1 MAFNAVETYSSLRE
15 RYLKMVLD
23 YAAGPYPCA
32 GEQAR
37 WQAMRDYLMGAWS
50 SDDAKT
56 ALFARPVAEPLFPY
70 PNCGK
75 TIAQLIEDGLLH
87 ERMSS
92 YVSPKLA
99 EGTYKLYAHQL
110 EALEKSKEQHIVV
123 ASGTGS
129 GKTECFLYPMINN
142 LLKSETEA
150 ELGNPGVRI
159 LLIYPMNA
167 LVNDQLKRILEL
179 LNQGGAGNKIKVGMY
194 TSQTPETQP
203 PNERNILAEPSPHFI
218 SNRQQIRATPP
229 HILITNYSM
238 MEYMMLRRADD
249 RVFEGGKLQAIV
261 LDEAHL
267 YSGTLGN
274 DINLLIRRILPRFGV
289 ARGKVRFY
297 ATSAT
302 IGDNSPE
309 LLTQAAAAL
318 FGEEPE
324 TIHAILGDRDCYEAQ
339 KVRNWDASEQ
349 DRQAALALRQRLV
362 QERFAELSNADL
374 ALLKRMPQE
383 AKDEQGRPFL
393 PYKLHTFIDSP
404 NRVYS
409 DLDFSEDKP
418 LGNLQRYPQ
427 FSGDLCGML
436 TYVSNNAKRDHFFRG
451 YVRRVEPEDELD
463 DPRYELYG
471 DIEEFR
477 DNEDYHPIYLRLAH
491 AQGDTQYPVKRNDQ
505 IEWMPLQHYRVE
517 RTQGQTPAGWT
528 LVEDD
533 NGPLVIAVKQGNQRG
548 QLNDVFAPEPT
559 WCLSTGEKLSE
570 FIGADRCDTLEDDE
584 SVPEENGG
592 QDDQQRTAYS
602 ARNMIMPIGFISASL
617 RATICAEAVFPHLP
631 DAPDRLE
638 PDTLPWRGRQMLF
651 FSDSRARSAERAV
664 DLQNRHQE
672 RFFLTYLYQY
682 LACIAEDYKA
692 GFQAIVNAFAA
703 RSELLAQIS
712 LPQAS
717 YEKAGTPEN
726 ADAWKRTLMVP
737 GLLVRTAVVKQTGE
751 RALEGIGALKVTPV
765 PWPQEHYESPQWQAL
780 SDVLAAGTEAEKRAL
795 WEEQVYP
802 ALVDLMRKSRKIY
815 FKAFAECLSEV
826 HRLRE
831 SKRNRRL
838 RPQERADYRAFN
850 NEYEV
855 FCNALGFV
863 SADLAKSREVR
874 GVRVWGGNA
883 YQTAE
888 ALAQY
893 RRDFLDRFFNI
904 EVQAPQDARI
914 AVARTLYQ
922 FVTLA
927 DGIFHRRTGERGV
940 YDFALRPEAL
950 IFEVPHFE
958 VPQEAVPVYADD
970 EKNRLQLEGGEGCH
984 EVTKSINASE
994 NIIAIRDPE
1003 VFPEYTFS
1011 ASACGGL
1018 RVPEHSAQLNPEDL
1032 AEQEQAFRKHKIN
1045 IFSCTPTLEVGVD
1058 IGGLSA
1064 VLLNNLP
1071 PERANYIQR
1080 AGRAGRGNDGSA
1092 LILTCLRNSML
1103 DGEVLRQSTSLF
1115 NRQSP
1120 FALANVATEH
1130 ARIQVKRHIF
1140 RFLLEEYFRSISQVN
1155 ANNPIAAWE
1164 TVGNFLAP
1172 RACMEQY
1179 REMLQ
1184 EILNNMDEQAGRAVA
1199 ALQGEIAAINEHLA
1213 NSAWRDG
1220 EALWSNFAPTIR
1232 ELLNAPDGRCLQ
1244 AYTDIISGTCCEEGD
1259 FEGYIDELDE
1269 RLRRLSEKV
1278 TALLTGIHAEFTK
1291 EGIDPRYRA
1300 ALRAQFKRI
1309 YGEQLITFLAH
1320 ERILPAYGFPIDV
1333 RTFMAGD
1340 NELQR
1345 NCFEALGDFIPGSNI
1360 TVAHEKYSVDALV
1373 SNVYNNEGRFR
1384 SFLMIRCPHCESY
1397 FTSEVWTG
1405 GPCPYCGKNL
1415 GNLPRMQVDPTA
1427 ELSPVYNTENPN
1439 EAQEEDLPE
1448 EERFLPAKVRRY
1460 ISPEGYTTLHAG
1472 QEATTTRKGRIA
1484 RRVPIRLLL
1493 NAKLFQEEPT
1503 QAGAEFR
1510 FFSADDET
1518 DSVSCIGFDEGRNHR
1533 GYLID
1538 QETGE
1543 LKERSNDPAEDR
1555 AWAEQANAFGQGHTH
1570 SKNGRLISSV
1580 LACKSKCSA
1589 WICAFAEATAGAIA
1603 VDEHLQT
1610 LLIAALKMEV
1620 LSRFQLDSRAL
1631 SACVQRQ
1638 QHRILF
1644 CFYDIN
1650 GESTI
1655 LSQVYNNQRQ
1665 ILEKALDRLIQSRDD
1680 EHERTRQLLSYATD
1694 RELAGLANADYV
1706 AAAEWAEQMKATF
1719 CDPNPTREIAGQS
1732 YSFERVYGDHPL
1744 WKVAGHRVRL
1754 FVQDVLHEETL
1765 RDAPVIKA
1773 LLARYRAARVEVV
1786 YTRSPRATEAQQ
1798 RSLHQYLAI
1807 WMGTNDKC
1815 FFYEIPA
1822 DHPLITDYCTQGKLA
1837 FVVDDTPYFWENS
1850 QASVALQSLPLD
1862 QVPDVLK
1869 PHDPLQLPAL
1879 PANALVTMPQD
1890 PPRSYRFRSTATD
1903 TLQTLPLTTLLEQDL
1918 HWRDFMP
1925 PDRLITKI
1933 EVREPYFHTLVTWK
1947 TLELFLRALRDLQA
1961 YTPGQLDVEIH
1972 TNPLKPEEWNRVLAQ
1987 DYDLADLWCSAST
2000 ILDADYANRRIAP
2013 YLQRQLGLRHLRLTE
2028 DLTKEDHDR
2037 ETTFI
2042 CQNGYRFEL
2051 VLGQGFAFLR
2061 YPWKPSS
2068 AWRFSTPPRAED
2080 VTYQARNFTI
2090 AEL

>member
-1 MAFNAVETYSSLRE
+1 MAFDAVKTYLSLRE

-23 YAAGPYPCA
+23 YAVGPYPCV
-32 GEQAR
+32 GEEAR
-37 WQAMRDYLMGAWS
+37 WTALKNYLMRIWS
-50 SDDAKT
+50 SDDDKT

-70 PNCGK
+70 PDCGK
-75 TIAQLIEDGLLH
+75 TIEELIGAGILDG
-87 ERMSS
+87 RMRS
-92 YVSPKLA
+92 YVTPELA
-99 EGTYKLYAHQL
+99 SGEHKLYAHQL
-110 EALEKSKEQHIVV
+110 EALEKSRSQHIVV

-129 GKTECFLYPMINN
+129 GKTECFLYPMLNN
-142 LLKSETEA
+142 LLKSETEE
-150 ELGNPGVRI
+150 ELATPGVRI

-167 LVNDQLKRILEL
+167 LVNDQLKRIRRLLE
-179 LNQGGAGNKIKVGMY
+179 NNGAQNKIKVGMY
-194 TSQTPETQP
+194 TSQTPETRPQ
-203 PNERNILAEPSPHFI
+203 NERNILANPSPHFI
-218 SNRQQIRATPP
+218 SNRQQIRVKPP

-249 RVFEGGKLQAIV
+249 TVFKGGKLQAIV

-289 ARGKVRFY
+289 ERGRVRFY

-309 LLTQAAAAL
+309 LLTKAAAAL

-324 TIHAILGDRDCYEAQ
+324 TIHAILGDRIRYAAREVQNWPGATPVDC
-339 KVRNWDASEQ
+339 
-349 DRQAALALRQRLV
+349 QAALALRQRMV
-362 QERFAELSNADL
+362 ETTFTELSNADL
-374 ALLKRMPQE
+374 ALLERMPQE

-409 DLDFSEDKP
+409 DLDFSDDKP

-505 IEWMPLQHYRVE
+505 IERVTLQHYRVE
-517 RTQGQTPAGWT
+517 RTKDQAPAGWT
-528 LVEDD
+528 LVEED
-533 NGPLVIAVKQGNQRG
+533 NGPLVIAVKQGDRRG
-548 QLNDVFAPEPT
+548 RLDDVFALEPT

-570 FIGADRCDTLEDDE
+570 FIGADRCDTLEDDD

-592 QDDQQRTAYS
+592 QDDQQRTTYS

-617 RATICAEAVFPHLP
+617 RSTICAEAVFPHLP

-682 LACIAEDYKA
+682 LACIAEDCKA
-692 GFQAIVNAFAA
+692 GFQAIVEAFAE
-703 RSELLAQIS
+703 RPELLAQIS

-717 YEKAGTPEN
+717 YEKAGTAEN
-726 ADAWKRTLMVP
+726 IDTWKCTLMVP
-737 GLLVRTAVVKQTGE
+737 GLLVRTAVIKQAGE
-751 RALEGIGALKVTPV
+751 RALEGVGALKVSPV
-765 PWPQEHYESPQWQAL
+765 PWPQEHYETNEWQAL
-780 SDVLAAGTEAEKRAL
+780 SAVLAAKNEEEKRAL

-815 FKAFAECLSEV
+815 FEAFATCLGEV
-826 HRLRE
+826 HRLRDL
-831 SKRNRRL
+831 KRNRRL
-838 RPQERADYRAFN
+838 RPAERADYRACN
-850 NEYEV
+850 DEYEV

-863 SADLAKSREVR
+863 SADLAKSREVQN
-874 GVRVWGGNA
+874 VRVWGGNA

-904 EVQAPQDARI
+904 NVQAQQDARI
-914 AVARTLYQ
+914 AVARKLYQ

-950 IFEVPHFE
+950 IFAAPE
-958 VPQEAVPVYADD
+958 EAAPVYANN
-970 EKNRLQLEGGEGCH
+970 ETNRLQPAGGDDCH
-984 EVTKSINASE
+984 DVTKAINDSE
-994 NIIAIRDPE
+994 NIIALRDPE
-1003 VFPEYTFS
+1003 VFPDYTFS
-1011 ASACGGL
+1011 AAACGGL

-1032 AEQEQAFRKHKIN
+1032 AEQEQAFREHKIN

-1071 PERANYIQR
+1071 PEKANYIQR

-1115 NRQSP
+1115 NRHSP
-1120 FALANVATEH
+1120 FAMANVATEH
-1130 ARIQVKRHIF
+1130 TRVQVKRHIF
-1140 RFLLEEYFRSISQVN
+1140 RFLLEEYFRSIGQVN

-1172 RACMEQY
+1172 RACMVQY

-1184 EILNNMDEQAGRAVA
+1184 EILNNMNEQTGRATT
-1199 ALQGEIAAINEHLA
+1199 ALRGEIDEIDAHLA
-1213 NSAWRDG
+1213 HPAWQDG
-1220 EALWSNFAPTIR
+1220 EALWSNFAPKIR
-1232 ELLNAPDGRCLQ
+1232 ELLNAPDGRCLS
-1244 AYTDIISGTCCEEGD
+1244 AYINIVAGTCCEEVD
-1259 FEGYIDELDE
+1259 DLEGYIDELDE

-1278 TALLTGIHAEFTK
+1278 TGLLKGIYAEFTR

-1309 YGEQLITFLAH
+1309 YGEKLIEFLAH

-1333 RTFMAGD
+1333 RTFRAGD

-1345 NCFEALGDFIPGSNI
+1345 NCFEALGEFIPGSNI

-1373 SNVYNNEGRFR
+1373 SNVYNNGGRFK

-1397 FTSEVWTG
+1397 FTSEGWTG
-1405 GPCPYCGKNL
+1405 GPCPYCGNEL
-1415 GNLPRMQVDPTA
+1415 GNLPQLQVNPEA
-1427 ELSPVYNTENPN
+1427 NASPVYNTENPN
-1439 EAQEEDLPE
+1439 GAQEEDLPE

-1460 ISPEGYTTLHAG
+1460 ISPEGYTTLHSG

-1493 NAKLFQEEPT
+1493 NANLFQEEPA
-1503 QAGAEFR
+1503 QAGVEFR

-1543 LKERSNDPAEDR
+1543 LKERSNDLAEDR
-1555 AWAEQANAFGQGHTH
+1555 AWAKQANAFGQGHTH
-1570 SKNGRLISSV
+1570 QEHGHLISSV

-1589 WICAFAEATAGAIA
+1589 WICAFAEATAGTIA
-1603 VDEHLQT
+1603 VNEHLQT
-1610 LLIAALKMEV
+1610 LLTAALKMEV

-1644 CFYDIN
+1644 CLYDIN

-1665 ILEKALDRLIQSRDD
+1665 ILEKALDRLIQSRSD
-1680 EHERTRQLLSYATD
+1680 EHKRTKQLLSYATD

-1706 AAAEWAEQMKATF
+1706 AAADWAEQMNATIG
-1719 CDPNPTREIAGQS
+1719 DPNPTRDIAGQS

-1754 FVQDVLHEETL
+1754 FVQDVLHEESL

-1786 YTRSPRATEAQQ
+1786 YTLSPRATEAQQ
-1798 RSLHQYLAI
+1798 RSLRQYLAT
-1807 WMGTNDKC
+1807 WMDTNDRC
-1815 FFYEIPA
+1815 VFYEIPA
-1822 DHPLITDYCTQGKLA
+1822 DHSLITDFCTQGKLA
-1837 FVVDDTPYFWENS
+1837 FVVDNTPYFWENS
-1850 QASVALQSLPLD
+1850 QASVALQTLPLD

-1869 PHDPLQLPAL
+1869 PRNPLQLPAL
-1879 PANALVTMPQD
+1879 PANALVTRPQD
-1890 PPRSYRFRSTATD
+1890 LPLSYRFRSTAMV
-1903 TLQTLPLTTLLEQDL
+1903 TLQALPLRTLLEQEL
-1918 HWRDFMP
+1918 HWSDFMP
-1925 PDRLITKI
+1925 RGRLITKI
-1933 EVREPYFHTLVTWK
+1933 EVREPYFHNVVTWK

-1961 YTPGQLDVEIH
+1961 YTPSLLDVEIH
-1972 TNPLKPEEWNRVLAQ
+1972 TNPLKPEEWDRVLRQ
-1987 DYDLADLWCSAST
+1987 DYELADLWCSAST
-2000 ILDADYANRRIAP
+2000 ILDADYANRHIAS
-2013 YLQRQLGLRHLRLTE
+2013 YLQRQLGLRHLGLTE
-2028 DLTKEDHDR
+2028 DLTREDHDR

-2042 CQNGYRFEL
+2042 CQDGYRFEL

-2061 YPWKPSS
+2061 YPWNPPS
-2068 AWRFSTPPRAED
+2068 AWRFTRQPGPEH
-2080 VTYQARNFTI
+2080 VTYHARNFTI